1 MTQAQQIISYMKSK
15 GYQIDPAFMIV
26 YFEGADF
33 NLKPNGDEDDRWNDR
48 RLIISYGAI
57 VLNAAA
63 TTEPNKVGAKTADAK
78 TVGGV
83 FRIAIGQHL
92 GCWQLGFHKTRDHW
106 ALVQCAPIWGHR
118 DVNQDGF
125 RNDGPL
131 KQGKGINQHG
141 TKPGF
146 IGSSVGTYSL
156 GCLVGQ
162 SWEAHKEFIWLCIG
176 RVYEVGDLDHKFS
189 STVIDTNDFARWLE
203 TQ

>member
-1 MTQAQQIISYMKSK
+1 MKQAQQIEKYMEWK
-15 GYQIDPAFMIV
+15 GYKVDPAFMIV

-33 NLKPNGDEDDRWNDR
+33 HLKPNGDKDNEWNDL
-48 RLIISYGAI
+48 RLVISHGVV

-78 TVGGV
+78 RVGGV

-92 GCWQLGFHKTRDHW
+92 KCWKLGFHKTREHW

-118 DVNQDGF
+118 DGNADGF
-125 RNDGPL
+125 RNDGLL
-131 KQGKGINQHG
+131 KQGYGINQHG

-146 IGSSVGTYSL
+146 IGSSVGTYST

-162 SWEAHKEFIWLCIG
+162 EWKEHEEFILLCMQ
-176 RVYEVGDLDHKFS
+176 RVFEVGDLDYKFD
-189 STVIDTNDFARWLE
+189 STVIDTTDFARWLE